1 MEGATVA
8 VWIYAGVA
16 VKQLTIRTHLYLPNV
31 FRITGAN
38 TLKERVILDAGS
50 SVMPSVISLFDLTGT
65 LAKPWLASHHVY
77 QFDMQLELSQ
87 NERILMIKT
96 LDKSYGTPV

>member
-1 MEGATVA
+1 MADAPVA

-16 VKQLTIRTHLYLPNV
+16 VKQLTIRTHLYIPSV

>member
-16 VKQLTIRTHLYLPNV
+16 VKQLTIRTHLYIPNV
-31 FRITGAN
+31 FQITGAN
-38 TLKERVILDAGS
+38 TPREGAIPDAGS